1 MAFGSMNS
9 GDDSPMSDINVTPLV
24 DVMLVLLIVFM
35 ITMPVLT
42 HSIPLELPT
51 ASEQT
56 NKQDK
61 QPKDPLRLTIDANGG
76 YYVGGDSASKVEI
89 EEVESRLKAAKEQNE
104 NVIVAIAADKAV
116 EYDYVNKALEAARQ
130 AVITKIGFVTETKAQ

>member
-61 QPKDPLRLTIDANGG
+61 QPKDPLRLTIDANGS

-89 EEVESRLKAAKEQNE
+89 GEVESRLKAAKEQNE

-130 AVITKIGFVTETKAQ
+130 AGITKIGFVTETKAQ

>member
-61 QPKDPLRLTIDANGG
+61 QPKDPLRLTIDANGD

-89 EEVESRLKAAKEQNE
+89 GEVESRLKAAKEQNE

-130 AVITKIGFVTETKAQ
+130 AGITKIGFVTETKAQ